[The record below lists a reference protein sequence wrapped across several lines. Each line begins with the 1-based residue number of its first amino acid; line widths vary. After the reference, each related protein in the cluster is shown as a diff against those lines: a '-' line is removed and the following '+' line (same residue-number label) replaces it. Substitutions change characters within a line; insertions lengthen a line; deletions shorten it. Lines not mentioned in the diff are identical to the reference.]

1 MLPSQKLEGSTMR
14 TLPSLMHLGKIFS
27 LKSFSLILASDYTQK
42 GKMKVGFIQKV
53 KARDNKPK
61 S

>member
-1 MLPSQKLEGSTMR
+1 
-14 TLPSLMHLGKIFS
+14 MHLGKVFS

-53 KARDNKPK
+53 KARDNKKESTPTSFRHK
-61 S
+61 VPAATQQ